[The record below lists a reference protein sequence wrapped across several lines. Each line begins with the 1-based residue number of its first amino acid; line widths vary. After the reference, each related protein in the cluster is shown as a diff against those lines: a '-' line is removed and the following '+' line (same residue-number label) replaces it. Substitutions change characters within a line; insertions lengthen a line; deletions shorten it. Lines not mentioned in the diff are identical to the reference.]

1 MARVMS
7 VTLSLYACTCLIC
20 TVQVFFFSCKVAL
33 VCSQSFYYCLSK
45 SQNIGIKE
53 EEQGVQAVKSRFQE
67 HNNIVNDQKDI
78 CALKLLHESACQW
91 LVNIAV

>member
-1 MARVMS
+1 M
-7 VTLSLYACTCLIC
+7 
-20 TVQVFFFSCKVAL
+20 
-33 VCSQSFYYCLSK
+33 SK

-67 HNNIVNDQKDI
+67 HNNNYCQWPEGHNL

-91 LVNIAV
+91 LVNIAM

>member
-1 MARVMS
+1 M
-7 VTLSLYACTCLIC
+7 
-20 TVQVFFFSCKVAL
+20 AL

-45 SQNIGIKE
+45 SQNIRIKE
-53 EEQGVQAVKSRFQE
+53 EEQGVQAVKRVRFQE
-67 HNNIVNDQKDI
+67 HNNIVNDQKEI

>member
-1 MARVMS
+1 MAHIMS
-7 VTLSLYACTCLIC
+7 VTLSLFACTCLIC
-20 TVQVFFFSCKVAL
+20 TVQVFFFHVKWHWYAANHSN
-33 VCSQSFYYCLSK
+33 CLSK
-45 SQNIGIKE
+45 SQNIRIKE

-67 HNNIVNDQKDI
+67 HNNVVNDQKEI